1 MSDIL
6 VLMNVTAECQDLVT
20 REGCSIVVRDGS
32 FVQLDADGAVLEDGR
47 KMVEIIQSLAPM
59 NPVTFSKLVT
69 KHGPI
74 LS

>member
-1 MSDIL
+1 MPDIL
-6 VLMNVTAECQDLVT
+6 LLKNVKAECQDSIT

-32 FVQLDADGAVLEDGR
+32 CVQLDADGEALEDGR
-47 KMVEIIQSLAPM
+47 KIVEIIQSLAPM
-59 NPVTFSKLVT
+59 DPAAFNMLVA

>member
-6 VLMNVTAECQDLVT
+6 LLKNVKAECRDSIT

-32 FVQLDADGAVLEDGR
+32 CVQLDADGAVLEDGC

-59 NPVTFSKLVT
+59 NPAAFGMLVA

-74 LS
+74 LN

>member
-1 MSDIL
+1 M
-6 VLMNVTAECQDLVT
+6 
-20 REGCSIVVRDGS
+20 RDGS
-32 FVQLDADGAVLEDGR
+32 CVQLDADGAVLENGC

-59 NPVTFSKLVT
+59 DPAAFSMLVA

>member
-6 VLMNVTAECQDLVT
+6 LLKNVKAECQDSIT

-32 FVQLDADGAVLEDGR
+32 CVQLDADGAVLEDGC

-59 NPVTFSKLVT
+59 NPGVFGMLVA
-69 KHGPI
+69 KYGPI

>member
-6 VLMNVTAECQDLVT
+6 LLMNVTADCQDSVR

-32 FVQLDADGAVLEDGR
+32 CVQLDADGAVLENGC

-59 NPVTFSKLVT
+59 DPAAFSMLVA